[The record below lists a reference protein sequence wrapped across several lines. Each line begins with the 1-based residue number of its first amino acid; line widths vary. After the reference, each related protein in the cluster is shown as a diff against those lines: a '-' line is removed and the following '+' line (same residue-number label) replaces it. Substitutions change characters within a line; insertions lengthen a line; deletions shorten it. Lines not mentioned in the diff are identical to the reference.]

1 MRLVASARFGFFSAV
16 LLGFGLAPTTSASA
30 ADGDWRPLPPP
41 GSGRI
46 EATGTAL
53 SDGRILV
60 VGGIAEQ
67 IMMGGT
73 TSADVFDPATST
85 WRAIAPTGQGHIY
98 AHAVALSDG
107 ALLFGPATSYYDEVI
122 GERWDAATD
131 VWQPLPDAPWWDSF
145 AAVDGAVPLGA
156 DRVLVVASTS
166 DFDGGQESYASV
178 FDAASSTWQDTGP
191 FVEPRVA
198 PALAVLNDGRVLA
211 IGGHAPAV
219 QSTTLDYG
227 PALATTEVLDPATGQ
242 WTAGPALSEAR
253 FAPQA
258 ALLRDGTVLVVGG
271 GSAHDRAEA
280 SQDTTAEVLDLTTG
294 TATPTDE
301 LRFPRSHSTVVAL
314 DDGRALVVGGVTDGD
329 CPALSTSEVFDPA
342 SGTWQETD
350 PMTRPRIRPVAV
362 AIPGGQALVVG
373 GGRNDDCT
381 YGGAVDAELY
391 APSTNDDAEPSTPS
405 ASRVG
410 PTGDADAGTGGLSM
424 AVLVLAVG
432 AAGGVG
438 AGTGV
443 AFGRRRTRAH

>member
-1 MRLVASARFGFFSAV
+1 MRRIASSVLAVVVGALLLVAPPAR
-16 LLGFGLAPTTSASA
+16 A
-30 ADGDWRPLPPP
+30 ADEDSTDWHELPPP
-41 GSGRI
+41 
-46 EATGTAL
+46 ATGRVEAAGTFL
-53 SDGRILV
+53 SDGRVLV
-60 VGGIAEQ
+60 AGGIFEQ

-73 TSADVFDPATST
+73 TSAEVFDPTTSVWT
-85 WRAIAPTGQGHIY
+85 SVAPTKAGRIY
-98 AHAVALSDG
+98 AELVTVSGGAV
-107 ALLFGPATSYYDEVI
+107 LFGDATMVQNEAI

-131 VWQPLPDAPWWDSF
+131 TWNDLPAPASWTSSSTVTDAV
-145 AAVDGAVPLGA
+145 ALGA

-166 DFDGGQESYASV
+166 DFDGRQESRASV

-211 IGGHAPAV
+211 IGGRAPAV
-219 QSTTLDYG
+219 QSTSLDYG

-242 WTAGPALSEAR
+242 WTAGPALTETR
-253 FAPQA
+253 LAPQA

-271 GSAHDRAEA
+271 GRAHDRAEA

-301 LRFPRSHSTVVAL
+301 LRFPRSHHTVVAL

-329 CPALSTSEVFDPA
+329 CPALSTSEVFDPV

-350 PMTRPRIRPVAV
+350 RMTRPRIRPVGV
-362 AIPGGQALVVG
+362 ALPGGQALVVG

-391 APSTNDDAEPSTPS
+391 APSTNDDAEPAAPS

-410 PTGDADAGTGGLSM
+410 PTDDADAGTGGPSV